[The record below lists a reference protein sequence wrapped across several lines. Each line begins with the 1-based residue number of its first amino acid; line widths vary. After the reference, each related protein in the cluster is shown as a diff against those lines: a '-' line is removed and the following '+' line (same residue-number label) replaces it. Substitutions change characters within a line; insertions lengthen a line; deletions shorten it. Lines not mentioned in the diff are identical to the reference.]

1 MFKLKCKTVPF
12 IWMEEDFILH
22 SLKMAELFFIFKAR
36 QEYDFWGVWFLNN
49 SYLRKLKYLRV

>member
-1 MFKLKCKTVPF
+1 MFNLKCKTVAF
-12 IWMEEDFILH
+12 IWMEQDFILH

-36 QEYDFWGVWFLNN
+36 QGYGFLRVLFLNN